1 MNFPEYACDYAKKLA
16 GKSRAF
22 ALQCR
27 ANWKAEAVK
36 DEFGADPFGE
46 LSLAKKC
53 FGLKQRFP
61 DRVLVMASDKC
72 FMNCRHCTRRGLLGK
87 AEVVK
92 TPAQLAD
99 AVEYVKSHPC
109 VRDILISGGDPL
121 TLKDSEVMRIID
133 AFAALDQVA
142 VIRLC
147 TRALAVNPARIT
159 PGLVKKLRLSRKVW
173 VNTQFNS
180 ADEVTVEARA
190 AASRLID
197 AGLPVSCQTVLLKGV
212 NDTGPKMLKLL
223 QALSAARI
231 RPYYVFLCDPIA
243 GIEHFRVSK
252 EKARQIERYC
262 AERIGGLALPKFVA
276 DIPGA
281 KRKMPI

>member
-1 MNFPEYACDYAKKLA
+1 
-16 GKSRAF
+16 
-22 ALQCR
+22 
-27 ANWKAEAVK
+27 
-36 DEFGADPFGE
+36 
-46 LSLAKKC
+46 
-53 FGLKQRFP
+53 
-61 DRVLVMASDKC
+61 
-72 FMNCRHCTRRGLLGK
+72 
-87 AEVVK
+87 
-92 TPAQLAD
+92 
-99 AVEYVKSHPC
+99 
-109 VRDILISGGDPL
+109 
-121 TLKDSEVMRIID
+121 
-133 AFAALDQVA
+133 
-142 VIRLC
+142 
-147 TRALAVNPARIT
+147 
-159 PGLVKKLRLSRKVW
+159 LSRKVW

-243 GIEHFRVSK
+243 GIGHFRVSK
-252 EKARQIERYC
+252 EKARQIEQYC
-262 AERIGGLALPKFVA
+262 AERIGGLSLPKFVA

>member
-1 MNFPEYACDYAKKLA
+1 
-16 GKSRAF
+16 
-22 ALQCR
+22 
-27 ANWKAEAVK
+27 
-36 DEFGADPFGE
+36 
-46 LSLAKKC
+46 
-53 FGLKQRFP
+53 
-61 DRVLVMASDKC
+61 MASDKC

-99 AVEYVKSHPC
+99 AVEYVKSHPR

-133 AFAALDQVA
+133 AFAALDQVD

-147 TRALAVNPARIT
+147 TRAPAVNPARIT

-180 ADEVTVEARA
+180 VDEVTVEARA

-252 EKARQIERYC
+252 EKARQIEQYC
-262 AERIGGLALPKFVA
+262 AERIGGLSLPKFVA